1 MTNNPKNRQQW
12 IFDLLKVES
21 LSYGDCYSK
30 YSPIFSKTERTF
42 NEDWKKATARLS
54 EYQNKANKAK
64 EIASISEEVNAIKSG
79 LKSKIERAMF
89 LQNEIEVMEKQ
100 LRGDVHF
107 TFKIGNKINKSHTGD
122 VFMLPIDEQ
131 NKIRQVIKEYQIE
144 ISKMEGDYAPTKIAE
159 TDVSGKDRKLPTG
172 AKILYLGVD
181 QLEDNEVNG

>member
-1 MTNNPKNRQQW
+1 VTNNPKNRQQW

-64 EIASISEEVNAIKSG
+64 EIASIGEEVQALKIG
-79 LKSKIERAMF
+79 LKSKIERQLELQAMLEPDF
-89 LQNEIEVMEKQ
+89 KAKDFVSYDFREKEPIIIERPLTPTEI
-100 LRGDVHF
+100 RNIH
-107 TFKIGNKINKSHTGD
+107 
-122 VFMLPIDEQ
+122 
-131 NKIRQVIKEYQIE
+131 IE
-144 ISKMEGDYAPTKIAE
+144 LSKMDGSYAPSKIAE

-181 QLEDNEVNG
+181 ELEDNEVNG